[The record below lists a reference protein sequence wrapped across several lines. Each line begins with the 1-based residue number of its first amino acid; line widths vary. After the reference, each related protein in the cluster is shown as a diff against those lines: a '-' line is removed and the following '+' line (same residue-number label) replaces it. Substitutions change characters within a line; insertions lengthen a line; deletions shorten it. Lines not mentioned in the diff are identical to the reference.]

1 MQSNLLNNV
10 FSVRNLNIINAH
22 KLLWGDDKLS
32 YTVNDHL
39 LFLVH
44 IFIKKKEIPKDLD
57 DVIAF
62 VSKRANWNLIVN
74 YFESFYTDKYEKL
87 YGA

>member
-1 MQSNLLNNV
+1 MQSNLFNNV

-44 IFIKKKEIPKDLD
+44 IFIKKKFPKDLD

>member
-1 MQSNLLNNV
+1 MQSNLFNNV

-44 IFIKKKEIPKDLD
+44 IFIKKKKIPKDLD

>member
-1 MQSNLLNNV
+1 MQSNLFNNV

-39 LFLVH
+39 FFLVH
-44 IFIKKKEIPKDLD
+44 IFIKKNPKDLD

>member
-1 MQSNLLNNV
+1 MQSNLFNNV

-22 KLLWGDDKLS
+22 KLLLGDDKLS

-44 IFIKKKEIPKDLD
+44 IFIKKKNPKDLD

>member
-1 MQSNLLNNV
+1 MQSSLFNNV
-10 FSVRNLNIINAH
+10 FSVRNLNIVNAH

-44 IFIKKKEIPKDLD
+44 IFIKKKIPKDLD